1 MIRRMLRK
9 NILLAKG
16 LLILALLF
24 STILYS
30 PVPSAY
36 ADSPSDDVYNI
47 GAGIYD
53 ITGDAAEV
61 RMMGYASTDQ
71 ITSGI
76 HTRLRSRAFI
86 IGDAAN
92 TNRVVFV
99 SADLGILP
107 RSVKQKV
114 IDKLRAKFGNLYSDQ
129 NVLLSATHTHDGPGG
144 YSHYALYNIT
154 IMGFIKENFD
164 VIVNGI
170 YQSIVNAHNNM
181 EPGHITVNRGQ
192 LDGVSVNRSLDAY
205 NNNPSSELQNYTD
218 DVDKTMTSL
227 NFINMAGQP
236 IGTVNWFA
244 LHGTSM
250 NKYNTLISA
259 DNKGYASYLY
269 EKSMNTDYSNPKTF
283 VAAFAQSNE
292 GDVSPNIYGNGVKGY
307 GDNEFESTEYA
318 GHKQFEAAVQ
328 LNDNATQYLS
338 GSVDFRHQFVDFENI
353 TVAPEYADGIER
365 YTAPAAMGYS
375 FATGAED
382 GPSDIAMF
390 HEGMTQDDYPLG
402 SASAVSVTQGFISIM
417 PFFGSIVGTNY
428 PKLWPLHYPKPI
440 LFATSKGQP
449 YPWTP
454 SILPLQILKIGQLKI
469 IAVPAEFTTMAGR
482 RLVNTVQSVMDDSDG
497 IYVIAGLSNTYSDYV
512 TTKEEYDT
520 QNYEGASTL
529 FGPWTLAAYQQKFAD
544 LALSLKNGTTLN
556 SGPTPIDLSNKQN
569 NFQTGVVF
577 DDVPIGKQFGS
588 IVKNVKA
595 SYNKGDVATVT
606 FWGGHPKNDLKTQST
621 FLEVQ
626 RKDGNTWTVVSRDWD
641 WDTKYIWKRV
651 TLGGSTSQ
659 VTIEWDIPLDA
670 ASGTYRIVH
679 YGNYKN
685 GWDQK
690 IYPYTG
696 TSSTFTVN

>member
-1 MIRRMLRK
+1 MLRK
-9 NILLAKG
+9 KFLFTKG
-16 LLILALLF
+16 LLILALLL
-24 STILYS
+24 STILS
-30 PVPSAY
+30 VPGPSAY
-36 ADSPSDDVYNI
+36 ADTPDDVYNI

-71 ITSGI
+71 ITAGI
-76 HTRLRSRAFI
+76 HTRLRSRAFV

-99 SADLGILP
+99 SADLGIMP
-107 RSVKQKV
+107 RSVTQKV
-114 IDKLRAKFGNLYSDQ
+114 VEKLQAKFGGLYSDR
-129 NVLLSATHTHDGPGG
+129 NVLVSSTHTHAGPGG

-154 IMGFIKENFD
+154 ILGFIKENFD

-181 EPGHITVNRGQ
+181 EPGHIAINRGQ
-192 LDGVSVNRSLDAY
+192 LEGVSVNRSLDAY
-205 NNNPSSELQNYTD
+205 HNNPASEIQNYTD

-227 NFINMAGQP
+227 NFINTSGQP
-236 IGTVNWFA
+236 IGTLNWFA

-250 NKYNTLISA
+250 SKYNTLISG

-269 EKSMNTDYSNPKTF
+269 EKSMNTDYSNTKTF

-307 GDNEFESTEYA
+307 GNNEFESTEYA
-318 GHKQFEAAVQ
+318 GRKQYEAAVQ
-328 LNDNATQYLS
+328 LNDTATQYLS
-338 GSVDFRHQFVDFENI
+338 GSVDFRHQFVNFENI
-353 TVAPEYADGIER
+353 SVAPEYADGTER
-365 YTAPAAMGYS
+365 HTAPAAMGYS

-390 HEGMTQDDYPLG
+390 HEGMTQDDYPFG
-402 SASAVSVTQGFISIM
+402 SANAVSVTQAFIGIT
-417 PFFGSIVGTNY
+417 PFFGPIVGTYY
-428 PKLWPLHYPKPI
+428 PELWSLHYPKPI

-454 SILPLQILKIGQLKI
+454 NVLPLQILKIGQLRI

-482 RLVNTVQSVMDDSDG
+482 RLINTVQSITDDPDG
-497 IYVIAGLSNTYSDYV
+497 LYVIAGLSNTYSDYV

-544 LALSLKNGTTLN
+544 LAASLKNGTPLDN
-556 SGPTPIDLSNKQN
+556 GPTPIDLSNKQN

-588 IVKNVKA
+588 IVQNVEP

-626 RKDGNTWTVVSRDWD
+626 RKDGDKWTVVSRDWD

-651 TLGGSTSQ
+651 TPGGTTSQ
-659 VTIEWDIPLDA
+659 VTIEWNIPQEA

-696 TSSTFTVN
+696 TSSTFIVN